1 MFSWDLLANAVV
13 AGILLGGFYAAVSLG
28 VSLTFGLLDVVNIAQ
43 PAFVILGA
51 YAAYVMN
58 SSLGVDSILTG
69 VLFTPLFYVLGA
81 AVYRIYYG
89 SFERRGEESLRG
101 LVFFFG
107 VLFIIE
113 VSLSLTYGVDYR
125 LVEAPY
131 IGKSFDLGGVGIAF
145 RLLVPFAVGLA
156 MTLALYLF
164 LSRTFYGRAIMAV
177 SQDRV
182 ALRLMGANP
191 VRIKTI
197 AFGIGI
203 AAASLSGALL
213 ITIAPVVPSTDRD
226 YIGRVF
232 AITVLGGMGSI
243 GGTLVA
249 AIILGVAESLMATFF
264 GPSWS
269 LAVSFGL
276 LLLAL
281 AVRPA
286 GLFGRWHAAPGR
298 RHPRGRDRRGGRDRA
313 GQAPREPVR

>member
-13 AGILLGGFYAAVSLG
+13 AGVLLGGFYAAVSLG
-28 VSLTFGLLDVVNIAQ
+28 VSLTFGLLDVVNIAH
-43 PAFVILGA
+43 PAFVILGS
-51 YAAYVMN
+51 YAAYAMN
-58 SSLGVDSILTG
+58 SSFGLDPILTG
-69 VLFTPLFYVLGA
+69 MLLTPLFYVLGA
-81 AVYRIYYG
+81 AVYQVYYA

-107 VLFIIE
+107 LLFIIE
-113 VSLSLTYGVDYR
+113 VSLSLAYGVDYR

-131 IGKSFDLGGVGIAF
+131 IGKSIELGGVGVAV

-156 MTLALYLF
+156 MTLALHLF
-164 LSRTFYGRAIMAV
+164 LSRTFYGRAIKAV
-177 SQDRV
+177 AQDRL

-191 VRIKTI
+191 VQIKTI

-213 ITIAPVVPSTDRD
+213 VTIAPVVPSTDRD

-232 AITVLGGMGSI
+232 AITVLGGLGSI

-269 LAVSFGL
+269 LAVSFGI

-281 AVRPA
+281 AVRPT
-286 GLFGRWHAAPGR
+286 GLFGR
-298 RHPRGRDRRGGRDRA
+298 
-313 GQAPREPVR
+313 

>member
-58 SSLGVDSILTG
+58 SSFGLDPILTG
-69 VLFTPLFYVLGA
+69 LLFTPFFYVLGA
-81 AVYRIYYG
+81 VVYRIYYA
-89 SFERRGEESLRG
+89 SFERRGDESLRG

-107 VLFIIE
+107 LLFIIE

-125 LVEAPY
+125 LVEAAY
-131 IGKSFDLGGVGIAF
+131 IGKSIDLGGVGIAF
-145 RLLVPFAVGLA
+145 RLLVPCLVG
-156 MTLALYLF
+156 LF
-164 LSRTFYGRAIMAV
+164 LSRTFYGRAIKAV
-177 SQDRV
+177 AQDRL

-191 VRIKTI
+191 VQIKTI

-213 ITIAPVVPSTDRD
+213 VTIAPVVPSTDRD

-232 AITVLGGMGSI
+232 AITVLGGLGSI
-243 GGTLVA
+243 GGTLA
-249 AIILGVAESLMATFF
+249 ASLILGVAESLMATFF

-269 LAVSFGL
+269 LAVSFGI

-286 GLFGRWHAAPGR
+286 GLFGR
-298 RHPRGRDRRGGRDRA
+298 
-313 GQAPREPVR
+313 

>member
-1 MFSWDLLANAVV
+1 MFTWDLLANAVV

-28 VSLTFGLLDVVNIAQ
+28 VSLTFGLLDVVNIAH

-58 SSLGVDSILTG
+58 SSFGLDPILTG
-69 VLFTPLFYVLGA
+69 VLFTPLFYLVGA
-81 AVYRIYYG
+81 GVYRIYYG

-107 VLFIIE
+107 LLFIIE
-113 VSLSLTYGVDYR
+113 VALSLKYGVDYR
-125 LVEAPY
+125 MVEAAY
-131 IGKSFDLGGVGIAF
+131 IGKSIDLGGVGIAF
-145 RLLVPFAVGLA
+145 RLLVPCLVGLL

-164 LSRTFYGRAIMAV
+164 LSRTFYGRAVMGV
-177 SQDRV
+177 SQDQV

-213 ITIAPVVPSTDRD
+213 ITISPVVPSTDRD

-232 AITVLGGMGSI
+232 AITVLGGLGSI

-249 AIILGVAESLMATFF
+249 SIILGVAESLMATLF

-269 LAVSFGL
+269 LAVSFGI

-286 GLFGRWHAAPGR
+286 GLFGR
-298 RHPRGRDRRGGRDRA
+298 
-313 GQAPREPVR
+313 